1 MNYIFNKIR
10 SSISALILIFFMLV
24 STNVSSEEDLRTQQY
39 NAYQELKKKSKARQI
54 EIYNA
59 TKTFKALRKQL
70 EKENKVKINEFR
82 AELRLAN
89 TEIRASN
96 KVNEVDINAK
106 YQKEVEKMYSG
117 EDLGLKNDDD
127 RLAYLADIGVR
138 KTKEIFQLELD
149 YDKQLHQ
156 AELKKLQ
163 DNNILL
169 TKSDRLLLKNAKESG
184 LMKNTSLYWQNRQDG
199 S

>member
-24 STNVSSEEDLRTQQY
+24 STNISSEEDLRTQQY